1 MTRGKLIFF
10 ERSDTDK
17 FLQLIVIMLQFTS
30 IRLHRT
36 CILVAPP
43 FELSQNY
50 PRIKKAIYTDLHFR
64 NDAF

>member
-17 FLQLIVIMLQFTS
+17 FPQLIVIMLQFTS

-36 CILVAPP
+36 CILVSSIRAKLPAHQKSN
-43 FELSQNY
+43 LH
-50 PRIKKAIYTDLHFR
+50 TDLHFR